1 MNWVYQI
8 LKALLDWF
16 RETPPTDV
24 QHGKAPEALK
34 DDLAGRVG
42 HRWVV
47 LLLESRE
54 QLAGSGRPSSRLGV
68 DSGGGLVGILGHD

>member
-8 LKALLDWF
+8 LKALLDWL

-34 DDLAGRVG
+34 DDLAA
-42 HRWVV
+42 
-47 LLLESRE
+47 
-54 QLAGSGRPSSRLGV
+54 QAGQQHGQP
-68 DSGGGLVGILGHD
+68 DDQGGPGAKR

>member
-1 MNWVYQI
+1 MNWIYQI

-34 DDLAGRVG
+34 ADLDGRIADLPGLPDDT
-42 HRWVV
+42 
-47 LLLESRE
+47 
-54 QLAGSGRPSSRLGV
+54 GSPGAKR
-68 DSGGGLVGILGHD
+68 

>member
-8 LKALLDWF
+8 LKALLDFF

-34 DDLAGRVG
+34 DDLAGRVAD
-42 HRWVV
+42 
-47 LLLESRE
+47 L
-54 QLAGSGRPSSRLGV
+54 PRLP
-68 DSGGGLVGILGHD
+68 DDTGGPGPFR

>member
-34 DDLAGRVG
+34 DDLAGRVAD
-42 HRWVV
+42 
-47 LLLESRE
+47 L
-54 QLAGSGRPSSRLGV
+54 PRLP
-68 DSGGGLVGILGHD
+68 DDEGGPGPFR

>member
-1 MNWVYQI
+1 VNWIYQI

-34 DDLAGRVG
+34 SDLADRIAD
-42 HRWVV
+42 
-47 LLLESRE
+47 L
-54 QLAGSGRPSSRLGV
+54 PRLP
-68 DSGGGLVGILGHD
+68 DDQGGPGAKR

>member
-1 MNWVYQI
+1 VNWIYQI

-34 DDLAGRVG
+34 SDLDGRIADLPGLPDDTG
-42 HRWVV
+42 
-47 LLLESRE
+47 
-54 QLAGSGRPSSRLGV
+54 GSGAKR
-68 DSGGGLVGILGHD
+68 

>member
-1 MNWVYQI
+1 VNWVYQI

-34 DDLAGRVG
+34 SDLAGRIADLPG
-42 HRWVV
+42 
-47 LLLESRE
+47 LPDD
-54 QLAGSGRPSSRLGV
+54 Q
-68 DSGGGLVGILGHD
+68 GGPGPFR